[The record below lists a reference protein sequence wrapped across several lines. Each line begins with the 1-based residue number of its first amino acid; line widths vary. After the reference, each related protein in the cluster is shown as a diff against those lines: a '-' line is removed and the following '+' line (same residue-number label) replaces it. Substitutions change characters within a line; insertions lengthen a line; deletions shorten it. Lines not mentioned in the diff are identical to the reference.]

1 MYEKPMQPVAKA
13 YIVICE
19 YIHLC
24 INTYKSFSFSDFF
37 LSNSSRQACRKIAHV
52 VVTDY
57 NKFNKN
63 RV

>member
-24 INTYKSFSFSDFF
+24 INAYKSFSLADVFF
-37 LSNSSRQACRKIAHV
+37 GQIQADKHAGRLHM
-52 VVTDY
+52 
-57 NKFNKN
+57 
-63 RV
+63 